1 MFVDR
6 FFIVIAILSL
16 VLVASGCA
24 TFNRAQ
30 SPIEDEP
37 IILSQPQATPQ
48 DVFNAFVEAWRAQN
62 YEAMY
67 ALISARS
74 QQLYPFQVFQ
84 NRYTVAHT
92 AMDFNGV
99 DVTLKRVDLQGSS
112 AAVAYDAIIRSNTF
126 GDIQDLDR
134 LMRLVQE
141 DGLWRVAWS
150 TMDIL
155 NGLSSDSRIRVETR
169 FPPRANIYDRNGAV
183 LVEENGTIIT
193 LFAIQQDMR
202 NVDECLDLLARLMI
216 RSRASL
222 ARLFANY
229 VPETFFHVGEMDSE
243 TYLANRAELEA
254 RCAMVETN
262 SPFSKVS
269 TYTNRRYFGHGAATH
284 VTGWVGR
291 IPADQLNF
299 WLAQGY
305 AESDIVGLQGIERA
319 YEEVLAG
326 KPQRFLRLV
335 EPGGATLRE
344 LNSAEGS
351 DPKAISL
358 TIDRNLQLATAQ
370 AVNDAFNYAVANWAG
385 IATGAAV
392 VIVDV
397 NSGEILTMF
406 SYPTFDPGV
415 FQPDTTYDA
424 LSIITNLN
432 NDPRR
437 PYINKAASEQ
447 YAPGS
452 TYKIVTTIAAAAEGI
467 WRPDDIFTCELEW
480 AGQEK
485 YGDVLPIRYD
495 WRYTDGLEATG
506 DVNLAQAL
514 ASSCDPFYY
523 EMGARLFR
531 ANPNII
537 VRYSQLFGLGQ
548 RTGFGLIE
556 PEAAGNLAPPQ
567 TVGDAINNAIGQGN
581 VSATALQ
588 MAILTGAVANGGTV
602 YKPYILKQIGGLDGM
617 PLEQENKP
625 QIVNELNIAPEV
637 LDAVREGM
645 CLVTTDRQF
654 GTATRVFGN
663 QPYSV
668 CGKTG
673 TAQAGFAPHAWFVAY
688 APSDEPQIA
697 IAVVVPN
704 SREGSE
710 VAAPIVR
717 RILDYYFSAP
727 IEPYPEWW
735 EEEYE
740 PLQAPQGGV
749 AGG

>member
-1 MFVDR
+1 MRYRFVLW
-6 FFIVIAILSL
+6 FAIT
-16 VLVASGCA
+16 VWVGGCGA
-24 TFNRAQ
+24 LAPSQ
-30 SPIEDEP
+30 APIEEAP
-37 IILSQPQATPQ
+37 LALRQPQATPQ
-48 DVFNAFVEAWRAQN
+48 EVFDAFISAWQTQN

-74 QQLYPFQVFQ
+74 QQLYAFPVFQ

-92 AMDFNGV
+92 AMNFGGVVV
-99 DVTLKRVDLQGSS
+99 DVKDLTLQGTS
-112 AAVAYDAIIRSNTF
+112 AALTYDATIQSETF
-126 GDIQDLDR
+126 GAIQDPGR
-134 LMRLVQE
+134 TMRFVQE
-141 DGLWRVAWS
+141 GGAWRVAWS

-155 NGLSSDSRIRVETR
+155 NGLSSNSRITVETR
-169 FPPRANIYDRNGAV
+169 FPPRANIYDRNGAL
-183 LVEENGTIIT
+183 LVEENGTIVT
-193 LFAIQQDMR
+193 LFAIQQDMA
-202 NVDECLDLLARLMI
+202 NVDECLNLLARLML

-243 TYLANRAELEA
+243 TYIANRAELEA
-254 RCAMVETN
+254 RCAMFQTD

-269 TYTNRRYFGHGAATH
+269 TYTNRRYVGHGAATH

-299 WLAQGY
+299 WLARGY

-319 YEEVLAG
+319 YEDVLAG

-344 LNSAEGS
+344 LNSAEGA
-351 DPKAISL
+351 DPKTVSL
-358 TIDRNLQLATAQ
+358 TIDRNLQLITAQ

-385 IATGAAV
+385 VATGAAV
-392 VIVDV
+392 VVVDV
-397 NSGEILTMF
+397 NSGEILAMF
-406 SYPTFDPGV
+406 SYPTFDPGI

-424 LSIITNLN
+424 LSIISNLN

-437 PYINKAASEQ
+437 PYLNKATGEQ

-452 TYKIVTTIAAAAEGI
+452 TYKIVTTIAAAQEGI
-467 WRPDDIFTCELEW
+467 WRPGDIFTCELEW

-485 YGDVLPIRYD
+485 YGDVLPVRYD

-506 DVNLAQAL
+506 EVNLAQAL

-531 ANPNII
+531 ADPNAI
-537 VRYSQLFGLGQ
+537 VRYSQRFGLGQ
-548 RTGFGLIE
+548 RTEFGLIE
-556 PEAAGNLAPPQ
+556 PEAAGNLAPPR

-588 MAILTGAVANGGTV
+588 MAVLTAAVANGGTV
-602 YKPYILKQIGGLDGM
+602 YKPYIVKQVGGMDGTA
-617 PLEQENKP
+617 LEWENTP
-625 QIVNELNIAPEV
+625 QIAQELDIAPEV
-637 LDAVREGM
+637 LAAVQEGM
-645 CLVTTDRQF
+645 CLVTTDRQY
-654 GTATRVFGN
+654 GTAISVFGN
-663 QPYSV
+663 QPYTV

-688 APSDEPQIA
+688 APLDAPQIA

-710 VAAPIVR
+710 VAAPITR
-717 RILDYYFSAP
+717 RILDNYFSAP
-727 IEPYPEWW
+727 VEPFPEWW
-735 EEEYE
+735 EDEYE
-740 PLQAPQGGV
+740 PLRAPEGGV